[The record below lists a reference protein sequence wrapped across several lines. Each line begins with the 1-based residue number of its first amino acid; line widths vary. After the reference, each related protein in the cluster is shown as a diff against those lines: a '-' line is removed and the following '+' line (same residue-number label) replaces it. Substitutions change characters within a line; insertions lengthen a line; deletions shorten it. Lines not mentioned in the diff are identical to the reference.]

1 MCTAPAVAKMAKS
14 CSLPGTETAFC
25 EAEHPMQGYDQ
36 EPHQGI
42 LPHIGTAIDRTKMWK
57 KHDIMVS
64 FNI

>member
-42 LPHIGTAIDRTKMWK
+42 LPHIGTAIDRTKM
-57 KHDIMVS
+57 
-64 FNI
+64 